1 MEGSPVR
8 GQERPRYIRLSEA
21 RDIQSFQAE
30 LVRQI
35 TAALQNTEVICG
47 FIPIGSTHLQLP
59 SWIKSHLD
67 KHPALY
73 QKLRQGELVGITH
86 AGENSAPRPASAV
99 RSSILLIPVLNDA
112 ELYGVIGLVSAM
124 EGPQLSHE
132 QVEQVRQF
140 AHDTAPIVARL
151 YEVERLRRQTA
162 ELLAVAHRTTTA
174 EADLLQLVQ
183 EKDRLMGILQ
193 MRSHFQANIAHE
205 IRTPLAAIR
214 GYARML
220 LDGRA
225 GEINDTQ
232 KEYLRVVTDNTNRLI
247 NIVGWMTHVT
257 DFGGRQM
264 DLTDFDLRDLWTEC
278 LEANTSA
285 LAEKSITLAS
295 QIPNEP
301 FVITGDRQK
310 LLDVF
315 NHLIAAAI
323 AFTPD
328 GGKVVADFSHGREQ
342 EVMVKISD
350 NGSGIPQE
358 ILSKISDRSFS
369 PIPSASKIVDACA
382 ADLADVYDVIGIH
395 GGRIFVS
402 SKPGEGSSF
411 MFSLPAVT
419 LDGEEK
425 VGHEQAV
432 NSSRRRR

>member
-1 MEGSPVR
+1 MDGSPVR
-8 GQERPRYIRLSEA
+8 GQDRPRYVRLSEA

-35 TAALQNTEVICG
+35 TADLQNTEVFCG
-47 FIPIGSTHLQLP
+47 FIPIGSTHLQLS
-59 SWIKSHLD
+59 SWVKSHLD

-73 QKLRQGELVGITH
+73 HKLRQGELVGITH
-86 AGENSAPRPASAV
+86 AAQNSAPQPPSTV
-99 RSSILLIPVLNDA
+99 RSSILLIPILNDA

-132 QVEQVRQF
+132 QVGQVRQF

-151 YEVERLRRQTA
+151 YEVERLRRQTR
-162 ELLAVAHRTTTA
+162 ELLAVAQRPTTA
-174 EADLLQLVQ
+174 ETDLLQVVE

-193 MRSHFQANIAHE
+193 MRSHLQANVAHE
-205 IRTPLAAIR
+205 LRTPLAAIR

-247 NIVGWMTHVT
+247 NIVGWMAHVT
-257 DFGGRQM
+257 EFGSQQI
-264 DLTDFDLRDLWTEC
+264 DLANFDLRDVWAEC
-278 LEANTSA
+278 LRATA
-285 LAEKSITLAS
+285 PVLHEKSITLTS
-295 QIPNEP
+295 QIPDEP

-315 NHLIAAAI
+315 DHLIAAAT
-323 AFTPD
+323 AFTPE
-328 GGKVVADFSHGREQ
+328 GGRVVADFSHGREQ

-369 PIPSASKIVDACA
+369 AIPSASKIVDACA

-395 GGRIFVS
+395 GGRVFVS